1 MHQNT
6 IKVSKFLAAAT
17 IVYTFCPFAEVH
29 GQTVSDRALSEV
41 TTQSVG
47 DCTTMTVRFHGRVQ
61 LLSFFPQ
68 TSGRELN
75 IRLRPLDA
83 FSSGGRES
91 LRSPAS
97 VPALRS
103 IEFEGDNASGPTLSL
118 FFKRDVR
125 FDVSA
130 GIDPDTIIISVSETS
145 SDVLCKPVAAN
156 GEAPVPVQEP
166 EPIAAAATAPATPI
180 APAVSAPAAG
190 QIAAVPAGLYVVN
203 IVSQPSRIGEL
214 PAEKTARIAGRVLY
228 ETSFERDGLTWYRL
242 RAGFFESRQAAE
254 DAQKELRADFPEAYA
269 TKITSQER
277 EQGVATRR
285 LAAGDVSVS
294 AAVATPTS
302 AISDTDREAAKNTL
316 ADAETAIKAG
326 DNDRA
331 VQLLTKGIAYP
342 ENEMTPRMLELL
354 GLTRER
360 KTQKAQARAE
370 YEEYLR
376 RYPSGEG
383 ADRVRQ
389 RLSSLDAPAGDAA
402 GTELR
407 APGDF
412 GRAKTSAWH
421 WGARGSFSQFYFRD
435 QSKSK
440 FITAPVNPNDPNI
453 DPVIENA
460 VNVNQLL
467 TTADFTLSG
476 GNDRT
481 EYQMRAAGSFT
492 KSFRAKTQLVDPL
505 TGAIS
510 FRSGNVKT
518 LSALY
523 FDVHDN
529 EMKLSA
535 RMGRQ
540 TKNGAGV
547 FGRFDGG
554 LIGLQVKPKIK
565 LNFVGGT
572 PVLRSRDLYVR
583 SDRYFYGA
591 SVDFGAKR
599 DAVQSTLYWYDQRS
613 PGLINR
619 QAVGAEVRY
628 LKDRFNTY
636 GLVDYDVHFNRVN
649 LALLSLNYSLK
660 DNSNISVTADYRQSP
675 LMNSWNI
682 LSGLSP
688 QVIPGRTLPVEDLQE
703 LQGQFSDDQI
713 YRLAK
718 DNTLSTKSLTVS
730 YSRPL
735 TTKLQANVD
744 FALNKTGGSP
754 GSAKLFP
761 GSIFLLPTLATGT
774 EYYYGAQLVGSGMVF
789 KNDIYI
795 LSGRYADTPRG
806 RSYTADINAR
816 IPVTSK
822 FRVSPR
828 ARYGY
833 RSDKFQ
839 VGSYLQLQPS
849 IRLNY
854 YPMKRSEIE
863 VEIGANF
870 STQKAIRNG
879 VPEKT
884 KERGLLFSAGY
895 RIDF

>member
-1 MHQNT
+1 MHHHT
-6 IKVSKFLAAAT
+6 IKFSHLVTAAAV
-17 IVYTFCPFAEVH
+17 VYTFCPMAELH
-29 GQTVSDRALSEV
+29 AQTVSDRALSEV
-41 TTQSVG
+41 TTQTVG
-47 DCTTMTVRFHGRVQ
+47 ECTTMTIRFHGRVQ

-75 IRLRPLDA
+75 IRVRPLDA
-83 FSSGGRES
+83 ISLGDRES

-97 VPALRS
+97 VRALRS

-118 FFKRDVR
+118 FFRRDVR
-125 FDVSA
+125 FDVAA
-130 GIDPDTIIISVSETS
+130 GVDPETILISVAEMS
-145 SDVLCKPVAAN
+145 SNALCRPAAN
-156 GEAPVPVQEP
+156 NDETWVPFD
-166 EPIAAAATAPATPI
+166 TADTAI
-180 APAVSAPAAG
+180 APAPTVAPAVITPAAG
-190 QIAAVPAGLYVVN
+190 QVAAIPAGLYVVN
-203 IVSQPSRIGEL
+203 ILSQPNRIGEL
-214 PAEKTARIAGRVLY
+214 PPEKTARIAGQIVY

-242 RAGFFESRQAAE
+242 RTGFFETRKAAE
-254 DAQKELRADFPEAYA
+254 AARKALLNEFPEAYE
-269 TKITSQER
+269 TKVTSQER
-277 EQGVATRR
+277 EQGVSTRR
-285 LAAGDVSVS
+285 LIAGDNT
-294 AAVATPTS
+294 APAPATGPAST
-302 AISDTDREAAKNTL
+302 ISNADLETAKTTL
-316 ADAETAIKAG
+316 AEAEIAIKAT

-331 VQLLTKGIAYP
+331 VQLLTKGIALP
-342 ENEMTPRMLELL
+342 ENELTPRMIELL

-360 KTQKAQARAE
+360 KAQKAQARAE

-376 RYPSGEG
+376 RYPTGEG

-389 RLSSLDAPAGDAA
+389 RLASLDAPTGDVTSTA
-402 GTELR
+402 LR
-407 APGDF
+407 APSDA
-412 GRAKTSAWH
+412 GRVKSSNWH

-440 FITAPVNPNDPNI
+440 FVTTPVNPNDPNI
-453 DPVIENA
+453 DPIIENA

-481 EYQMRAAGSFT
+481 EYQLRAAGSFT
-492 KSFRAKTQLVDPL
+492 KSFRAKTQLVDPV

-523 FDVHDN
+523 FDVNDN
-529 EMKLSA
+529 DIKLSA
-535 RMGRQ
+535 RIGRQ

-554 LIGLQVKPKIK
+554 LIGLQIKPKIK
-565 LNFVGGT
+565 LNIVGGT

-591 SVDFGAKR
+591 SIDIGAKR
-599 DAVQSTLYWYDQRS
+599 DAIQSTVYWYDQRS

-636 GLVDYDVHFNRVN
+636 ALVDYDVHFSRIN
-649 LALLSLNYSLK
+649 LALMTLNYSLK
-660 DNSNISVTADYRQSP
+660 DNSNISITADYRQSP
-675 LMNSWNI
+675 LLNSWNI
-682 LSGLSP
+682 LSGLSA
-688 QVIPGRTLPVEDLQE
+688 QVIPGRIIPVEDLQE
-703 LQGQFSDDQI
+703 LQGQFTDDQI

-718 DNTLSTKSLTVS
+718 DNTISTKSLTVS

-735 TTKLQANVD
+735 STKLQANLD
-744 FALNKTGGSP
+744 FTLNKTGGSP
-754 GSAKLFP
+754 GSASLFP
-761 GSIFLLPTLATGT
+761 GSSFLLPTLATGT
-774 EYYYGAQLVGSGMVF
+774 EYYYGAQLVGSGMIF

-795 LSGRYADTPRG
+795 LSGRYADTPRA
-806 RSYTADINAR
+806 RSYTTDINAR

-822 FRVSPR
+822 FRISPR

-833 RSDKFQ
+833 RSDKLQ
-839 VGSYLQLQPS
+839 SGSYQQIQPS
-849 IRLNY
+849 IRFNY

-870 STQKAIRNG
+870 SNQKTIQGG
-879 VPEKT
+879 VPTKN
-884 KERGLLFSAGY
+884 KERGLLLSAGY